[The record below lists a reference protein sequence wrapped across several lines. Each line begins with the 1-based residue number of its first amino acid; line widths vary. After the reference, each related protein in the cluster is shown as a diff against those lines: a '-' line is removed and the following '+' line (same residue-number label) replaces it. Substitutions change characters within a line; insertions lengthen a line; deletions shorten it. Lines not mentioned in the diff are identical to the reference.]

1 MLLKTAMSRLI
12 MRTLALSRYTV
23 ITMGVIHLHHNQ
35 FKANFKKLVSQDTK
49 IILTG
54 HKNISKC
61 LVLSEQ
67 LTSDI

>member
-35 FKANFKKLVSQDTK
+35 LKANFKK
-49 IILTG
+49 IIIKGYKKKFLTG
-54 HKNISKC
+54 S
-61 LVLSEQ
+61 VA
-67 LTSDI
+67 DPAF